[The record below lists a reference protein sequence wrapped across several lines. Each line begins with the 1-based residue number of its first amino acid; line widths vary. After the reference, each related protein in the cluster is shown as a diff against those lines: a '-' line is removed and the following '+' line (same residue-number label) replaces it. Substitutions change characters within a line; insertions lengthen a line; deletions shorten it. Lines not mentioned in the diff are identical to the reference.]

1 MYILCLDYTSDHV
14 QDIAVDVHK
23 AKRLARAGQ
32 ELMLEY
38 KFTKEQLEQK
48 CLELRSLYRKLELIF
63 TEKRQSLLKFLE
75 LYQTLDMVTK
85 VRWIREGFQKK
96 KIKEFSISG
105 LTTLPHRQ
113 FFLGGILDH
122 Q

>member
-75 LYQTLDMVTK
+75 LYQTLDMVTR
-85 VRWIREGFQKK
+85 VR
-96 KIKEFSISG
+96 
-105 LTTLPHRQ
+105 
-113 FFLGGILDH
+113 
-122 Q
+122 